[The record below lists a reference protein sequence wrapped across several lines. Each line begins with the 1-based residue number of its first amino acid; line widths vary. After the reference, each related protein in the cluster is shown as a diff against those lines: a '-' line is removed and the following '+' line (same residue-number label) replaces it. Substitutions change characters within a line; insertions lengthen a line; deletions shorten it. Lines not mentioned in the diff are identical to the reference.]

1 MKAAVL
7 VFAVLVAVAVIG
19 YLVFFPSNT
28 FITLNR
34 ADGRSFTFSRTS
46 VSLEPAPD
54 QYPTNGFAHVASYM
68 TRLQSSPKQRASVI
82 IATPDGQHA
91 LLVVRDAGQMVLD
104 VSADRTK
111 NNGEEAKM
119 LEFFSKLGMS
129 PMRDYLSDNGGV
141 KDATRTCHYALSD
154 DPQAVARLCIS
165 VFTNLFGATDEH
177 GLQFRTG
184 GL

>member
-1 MKAAVL
+1 LITLAVL
-7 VFAVLVAVAVIG
+7 LVVAVFC
-19 YLVFFPSNT
+19 YLVLFPANT
-28 FITLNR
+28 FITVSRPGGR
-34 ADGRSFTFSRTS
+34 AVTFSRTS
-46 VSLEPAPD
+46 VALEPVPD
-54 QYPTNGFAHVASYM
+54 LYATNGFAQVPSYIA
-68 TRLQSSPKQRASVI
+68 RLQHTPKQRASVI

-119 LEFFSKLGMS
+119 LEFFSKLGMV

-141 KDATRTCHYALSD
+141 KDATRTCHYALSN
-154 DPQAVARLCIS
+154 DPQAVARLCIL
-165 VFTNLFGATDEH
+165 VFTNLFDATDEH
-177 GLQFRTG
+177 GLEFHTR

>member
-7 VFAVLVAVAVIG
+7 IFAMLLAVVVVS
-19 YLVFFPSNT
+19 YLVFFPPDT
-28 FITLNR
+28 FITFSRPN
-34 ADGRSFTFSRTS
+34 GRLVTFSRTS
-46 VSLEPAPD
+46 VEFRPAPD
-54 QYPTNGFAHVASYM
+54 QYPTNGLAHVGSYM

-119 LEFFSKLGMS
+119 LDFFSKLGIA

-165 VFTNLFGATDEH
+165 VFTNLFGVADEH
-177 GLQFRTG
+177 GLEFRTR